1 VVLGNEQRESLEE
14 AVRLL
19 ESVRR
24 SVAALEKP
32 GFDDKRVES
41 HVVTALSAARAALS
55 VARGRDEPAGGG
67 EPGA

>member
-1 VVLGNEQRESLEE
+1 VALESEQRENLEE

-19 ESVRR
+19 EAVGR

-32 GFDDKRVES
+32 DFDDKRVES

-55 VARGRDEPAGGG
+55 VAQRREPAEGG